1 MSTALT
7 RIIGIGNPLMAD
19 DGIGIKIIHEL
30 QKQELP
36 KNVELIDGG
45 CGGFKLLPLF
55 TDCQQLI
62 IVDAADFAAKPG
74 SIKILTNKDLHQ
86 IPSPQPNRSGHFFS
100 LPELLEAA
108 QKLNQL
114 PPLTL
119 YLVQISACSPD
130 TKLTAEI
137 ETALPALVETIR
149 NILKTP

>member
-1 MSTALT
+1 MSTPRT

-19 DGIGIKIIHEL
+19 DGIGIRIIQHL

-45 CGGFKLLPLF
+45 CGGLKLLPLF
-55 TDCQQLI
+55 ADCQQLI
-62 IVDAADFAAKPG
+62 IVDAADFAAQPG
-74 SIKILTNKDLHQ
+74 KIKTLTNKDLHK
-86 IPSPQPNRSGHFFS
+86 IPSPQPNRSGHHFS
-100 LPELLEAA
+100 LPDLLDAA

-119 YLVQISACSPD
+119 YLIQINSCYPD

-137 ETALPALVETIR
+137 KTALPSLVETIS
-149 NILKTP
+149 NSLKTP